1 MEVTAKLRNVPMGA
15 RKARAVAD
23 LIRRRSCADAL
34 SILQASPK
42 AAARPL
48 EKLLRSALANAEERN
63 ARQEAGL
70 DVDNLYVQDD
80 HRSTRAPTTG
90 ASAPAPMGRASWI
103 RKQTSHFQVVLA
115 ER

>member
-70 DVDNLYVQDD
+70 DVDNLYVKTIMIDQGT
-80 HRSTRAPTTG
+80 HNWRIRAR
-90 ASAPAPMGRASWI
+90 AMGRASWI